1 MVVDKMK
8 TIIQIILIITMVF
21 GWGYYSFW
29 KGQQSVE
36 PEIITEYVI
45 VYKEVEVV
53 WVVREVPIELRQFD
67 SWHELRVWQAN
78 NYIKDAK
85 PDECVD
91 SARELY
97 YKAIVDGFEM
107 SYETWGDGLREGHEI
122 CATWIGDEKYFLEPT
137 NTISWLAGIKK

>member
-1 MVVDKMK
+1 MK

-29 KGQQSVE
+29 KGQQSVK

-45 VYKEVEVV
+45 VYEEVEVV
-53 WVVREVPIELRQFD
+53 WVVKEIQLMEFE

-85 PDECVD
+85 PDEYVGT
-91 SARELY
+91 ALELQR
-97 YKAIVDGFEM
+97 KALADGYLM
-107 SYETWGDGLREGHEI
+107 SIKLWGDGLREGHEI

-137 NTISWLAGIKK
+137 NTISWLAGYRAK